1 MPDIR
6 SINARTGELRAV
18 LGQET
23 TAAQVDAICE
33 SAGTA
38 FVELQRRGRPWRA
51 ALLRAMADG
60 LEDKRDL
67 IVETADAET
76 GLGSGRLGGELTR
89 TCFQLRMF
97 ADVVE
102 EGSFLEAT
110 IDHAGDTAMGP
121 QPDLRR
127 MLVPT
132 GPVAVF
138 GASNFP
144 LAFSVPGGDTASALA
159 AGCPV
164 VVKAHESHPETSTLC
179 GKLLAEA
186 ASSVDAPDG
195 TIALVYG
202 RDGGGKLVQ
211 HPAIT
216 AVGFTGSVG
225 GGRALSAL
233 IDQREMPIPF
243 YGELGSINPLVVTMA
258 AAAERPAEI
267 GRGIVGSF
275 TLGAGQF
282 CTKPGLVLVP
292 SNNDGDRIVAAAADA
307 TETQQA
313 ATMLNAGIAESF
325 QHGLAAL
332 TSEPGVSVLATGD
345 VDGADEGPPPAH
357 LLEVQVTD
365 LTDRMLEE
373 CFGPVTIVVRYES
386 DESLA
391 AALER
396 LPSSLTATIHTGS
409 ADSAVTEP
417 VRRALEARAGRVVFN
432 GFPTGVSVSWA
443 QHHGGGWP
451 ASNSLHTSVGATAV
465 RRFLRPLAWQAAP
478 QSALPVELRDTTVDI
493 PRRVDGV
500 LQPATS

>member
-1 MPDIR
+1 MPDVR

-18 LGQET
+18 LGEET
-23 TAAQVDAICE
+23 TTAQVDAICE
-33 SAGTA
+33 RAGVA
-38 FVELQRRGRPWRA
+38 FAQLRRRDRPWRA
-51 ALLRAMADG
+51 SLLRAMADG
-60 LEDKRDL
+60 LEAERDL

-76 GLGSGRLGGELTR
+76 GLGPGRLGGELTR

-110 IDHAGDTAMGP
+110 IDHARDTAMGP

-159 AGCPV
+159 AGCSV
-164 VVKAHESHPETSTLC
+164 VVKAHESHPETSALC
-179 GKLLAEA
+179 GKILAAA
-186 ASSVDAPDG
+186 ASSVGAPDG

-202 RDGGGKLVQ
+202 RDAGGRLVQ

-216 AVGFTGSVG
+216 AVGFTGSLA
-225 GGRALSAL
+225 GGRALTAL
-233 IDQREMPIPF
+233 IDQREVPIPF
-243 YGELGSINPLVVTMA
+243 YGELGSINPLVVTA
-258 AAAERPAEI
+258 EAAAERAAEI

-292 SNNDGDRIVAAAADA
+292 SNTDGDAVVTAAVDA
-307 TETQQA
+307 TEAQQA
-313 ATMLNAGIAESF
+313 ATMLNAGIAKSF
-325 QHGLAAL
+325 AHGLATL
-332 TSEPGVSVLATGD
+332 TSEPGVSLLATGQIGETD
-345 VDGADEGPPPAH
+345 GPPPAQ
-357 LLEVQVTD
+357 LLEVQATD

-373 CFGPVTIVVRYES
+373 CFGPVTIMVRYEN
-386 DESLA
+386 DAALA
-391 AALER
+391 ATIDR

-409 ADSAVTEP
+409 ADSTVTEP
-417 VRRALEARAGRVVFN
+417 VRQALEARAGRVVYN

-478 QSALPVELRDTTVDI
+478 ESALPLELRDTAVDI

-500 LQPATS
+500 LQPATG